1 MIKNEN
7 KEDKDNKEI
16 YAEIE
21 KDVLLLQESMGIL
34 HNMIETQQDHL
45 DTIEDMIHHT
55 KQECKQG
62 STDLVVSS
70 ETQQQT
76 SYINYIAGGLFTL
89 FIYILL

>member
-1 MIKNEN
+1 MSK
-7 KEDKDNKEI
+7 KEDKEI
-16 YAEIE
+16 YTQIE
-21 KDVLLLQESMGIL
+21 KDVLLLQESMNIL
-34 HNMIETQQDHL
+34 HNMVETQQDHL

-62 STDLVVSS
+62 STDLVIST
-70 ETQQQT
+70 ETQQQK

>member
-21 KDVLLLQESMGIL
+21 KDVLLLQESMAIL
-34 HNMIETQQDHL
+34 HNMIEAQQDHL

-76 SYINYIAGGLFTL
+76 NYISYIAGGLFTL

>member
-1 MIKNEN
+1 MIK
-7 KEDKDNKEI
+7 KEDKKV
-16 YAEIE
+16 YTEIE
-21 KDVLLLQESMGIL
+21 KDVILLQESMAIL

-62 STDLVVSS
+62 STDLVISS

-76 SYINYIAGGLFTL
+76 SYINYIAGGLFTV
-89 FIYILL
+89 FIYMLL

>member
-1 MIKNEN
+1 MIK
-7 KEDKDNKEI
+7 KEDKKV

-21 KDVLLLQESMGIL
+21 KDVILLQESMAIL

-62 STDLVVSS
+62 STDLVIST
-70 ETQQQT
+70 ETQQET

>member
-1 MIKNEN
+1 MSK
-7 KEDKDNKEI
+7 KEDKEI
-16 YAEIE
+16 YTQIE
-21 KDVLLLQESMGIL
+21 KDVLLLQESMNIL
-34 HNMIETQQDHL
+34 HNMVKTQQDNL

-62 STDLVVSS
+62 STDLVIST

-76 SYINYIAGGLFTL
+76 NYINYIAGGLFTL

>member
-1 MIKNEN
+1 MSK
-7 KEDKDNKEI
+7 KEDKEI
-16 YAEIE
+16 YTQIE
-21 KDVLLLQESMGIL
+21 KDVLLLQESMNIL
-34 HNMIETQQDHL
+34 HNMVETQQDHL

-62 STDLVVSS
+62 SNDLVIST
-70 ETQQQT
+70 ETQQQK